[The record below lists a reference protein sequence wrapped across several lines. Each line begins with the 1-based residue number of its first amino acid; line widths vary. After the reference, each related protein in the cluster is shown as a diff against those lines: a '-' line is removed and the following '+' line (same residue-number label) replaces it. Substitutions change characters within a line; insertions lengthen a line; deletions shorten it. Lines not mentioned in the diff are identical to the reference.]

1 LIPYLQKFKSVNDG
15 STVDYEVD
23 GDGHIKRVFVCPS
36 FMNDAIRYARPV
48 LSLDAT
54 HLKSKWKGI
63 LYLATV
69 KTACDEIFP
78 VAMAIVNDNE
88 NEDGWRWFLR
98 LLLTACE
105 FLVVDHPKAS
115 VEHKYFMFI
124 SDRQKGLINALQ
136 EVFPQNHSTYCS
148 IHIARNTEKMAGK
161 KISSMVYSLSKTS
174 SHLIAGELLDNIGR
188 ISESAREYLEEIPA
202 NEWRGTAWLDDPT
215 LPPRFGINTT
225 NMSESANNMFEEAR
239 EKSWLHSLDT
249 ILSTLMKRI
258 STMREKHKGKEGVVH
273 SIKSLLHDRW
283 ERVIGYEVH
292 RSTAT
297 SEEFTIVRKRSPAS
311 DSFTQYTIDVALK
324 ICECGEWQ
332 EYGYPC
338 VDALAYLRLHRGLPF
353 YQVLSAYV
361 DPVYTYEAENEML
374 SRNIIPV
381 CMATI
386 ARDGK
391 TLPPKPLTKRQAG
404 RPKKKRLRKRS
415 RWSHEPE
422 KSNVVCSRCNGR
434 GHNIRTCVE
443 RERRA
448 AAAARGDSTVGA
460 LNDLDLS

>member
-1 LIPYLQKFKSVNDG
+1 
-15 STVDYEVD
+15 
-23 GDGHIKRVFVCPS
+23 
-36 FMNDAIRYARPV
+36 
-48 LSLDAT
+48 
-54 HLKSKWKGI
+54 
-63 LYLATV
+63 
-69 KTACDEIFP
+69 
-78 VAMAIVNDNE
+78 
-88 NEDGWRWFLR
+88 
-98 LLLTACE
+98 
-105 FLVVDHPKAS
+105 
-115 VEHKYFMFI
+115 
-124 SDRQKGLINALQ
+124 
-136 EVFPQNHSTYCS
+136 
-148 IHIARNTEKMAGK
+148 
-161 KISSMVYSLSKTS
+161 MVYSLSKTS

-202 NEWRGTAWLDDPT
+202 SEWRGTAWLDDPT

-239 EKSWLHSLDT
+239 EKSWLHSLVT

-258 STMREKHKGKEGVVH
+258 STLREKHKGKEGVVH

-297 SEEFTIVRKRSPAS
+297 SEEFTIVRKRSPVS

-422 KSNVVCSRCNGR
+422 KSNVVCSRCNHR
-434 GHNIRTCVE
+434 GNNIRTCVE

-448 AAAARGDSTVGA
+448 AAAARGDSSVGA